1 MTDLYKVDWTQI
13 PTPVDDGGASH
24 LPGTRFPSIELRAT
38 NGEMVNFTNLDG
50 RIVVYAYPMTGR
62 PDVPLPD
69 GWDMLPGARGC
80 TPQSCDFR
88 DHLDELIQLGVSRIF
103 GISTQETEYQKEAVD
118 RLHLPFAL
126 LSDVNL
132 LLQNT
137 LNLPVMMV
145 QDMTLL
151 KRLTMIIDDGC
162 ITHVFY
168 PVFPP
173 HESAVS
179 VIQWL
184 NKRA

>member
-1 MTDLYKVDWTQI
+1 MTDLHKVDWTQI
-13 PTPVDDGGASH
+13 PTPVDDGGANH
-24 LPGTRFPSIELRAT
+24 LPGTRIPSIELPAT
-38 NGEMVNFTNLDG
+38 NGEMVDLANLDG

-69 GWDMLPGARGC
+69 GWDTLPGARGC
-80 TPQSCDFR
+80 TPQSCGFR
-88 DHLDELIQLGVSRIF
+88 DHLDELTQHGVSRIF
-103 GISTQETEYQKEAVD
+103 GISTQETEYQKEAAD
-118 RLHLPFAL
+118 RLHLPFDL
-126 LSDVNL
+126 LSDAKL
-132 LLQNT
+132 LLQKT
-137 LNLPVMMV
+137 LNLPVMRV

-173 HESAVS
+173 DESATS

-184 NKRA
+184 ENRA